1 MLGGYGRGSAWG
13 LAWRCAILFP
23 VAVCAAS
30 ADAVGLSGPRASER
44 IPAGHVE
51 VVALAPAKAGVE
63 ERELVLS
70 LDGGR
75 TFPVRLTGEIEPDDC
90 AASWRVPALPTEHAV
105 LALREGGGG
114 FEEEIV
120 AVSAEFVIV
129 AGSDVSAEEL
139 WFEDGEWKTREADTG
154 HRGLPPPHFGSAGPE
169 RWAPLDDTRAFLEM
183 PVRAR
188 LAGKQDIAAPG
199 RGAMLEARPGGSPP
213 VLRLSSFLP
222 LRE

>member
-1 MLGGYGRGSAWG
+1 MLGGYGRGRALG
-13 LAWRCAILFP
+13 LARRCAILFP
-23 VAVCAAS
+23 VAVCATS
-30 ADAVGLSGPRASER
+30 AHAVGLSSPRASVR
-44 IPAGHVE
+44 ISAGQVE
-51 VVALAPAKAGVE
+51 VVALEPATAGVE

-70 LDGGR
+70 LAGGK
-75 TFPVRLTGEIEPDDC
+75 TFPVRLTGEIEPDDP

-129 AGSDVSAEEL
+129 AGSNVSAEKL
-139 WFEDGEWKTREADTG
+139 WFRDGEWKTREADSG
-154 HRGLPPPHFGSAGPE
+154 HRGLPSPHFGSTGPE
-169 RWAPLDDTRAFLEM
+169 RWTPLDEARAFLEM

-188 LAGKQDIAAPG
+188 PAGKRDIAAPG
-199 RGAMLEARPGGSPP
+199 RGAMLEPLPGGSPP
-213 VLRLSSFLP
+213 ELRLSSFLP